1 MCCKYNVDDVLSI
14 SHSRYVRLTV
24 RGRDADRVSVFCYHA
39 SGRRPRIKR
48 LVPVRPSDTAI
59 RETCIFQYF
68 PSAFSSLFSYSG
80 WSQIVRSSGP
90 LH

>member
-48 LVPVRPSDTAI
+48 LVPVRPSVRLTRQFERPAYSN
-59 RETCIFQYF
+59 IF
-68 PSAFSSLFSYSG
+68 LLLL
-80 WSQIVRSSGP
+80 VRCSVIADGRRS
-90 LH
+90 